1 MADQSKEIVACG
13 HFTIKTKLNKLNI
26 PTFGKNKKG
35 TSRSVTWLVALRP
48 SDQNHFPKLPVECSN
63 SKNMW
68 FLYSDWCFLLCERV
82 AGRLLWSW
90 VKLLLFAGGNCGFE
104 RRRTQSR
111 AWERAAGLFR
121 NRSLSD
127 AAESSTIYLRMSK
140 NTPHLSVCAF
150 ISVVHSRRRRR
161 RSFRKKEEMSPKVR
175 KLLLKLSV
183 TLSADWLTVLWL
195 QHHKVSDIS
204 TLLIHASRTTRE
216 VSVCK
221 DHLAEV
227 NQKHLFPIEPAFC
240 SNL

>member
-1 MADQSKEIVACG
+1 M
-13 HFTIKTKLNKLNI
+13 
-26 PTFGKNKKG
+26 
-35 TSRSVTWLVALRP
+35 
-48 SDQNHFPKLPVECSN
+48 
-63 SKNMW
+63 
-68 FLYSDWCFLLCERV
+68 FLAVWV

-90 VKLLLFAGGNCGFE
+90 VKLLLFAGGSCGFE

-121 NRSLSD
+121 NLSLSED
-127 AAESSTIYLRMSK
+127 AESSTIYLRMSK
-140 NTPHLSVCAF
+140 NTPHLSVRAF
-150 ISVVHSRRRRR
+150 ISVVHRRRRR
-161 RSFRKKEEMSPKVR
+161 MCFRKKEELSPKVR

>member
-1 MADQSKEIVACG
+1 
-13 HFTIKTKLNKLNI
+13 
-26 PTFGKNKKG
+26 
-35 TSRSVTWLVALRP
+35 
-48 SDQNHFPKLPVECSN
+48 
-63 SKNMW
+63 MW

-90 VKLLLFAGGNCGFE
+90 VKLLLFAGGSCGFE

-183 TLSADWLTVLWL
+183 TLSADWLFYDFSTIKFLTLARSFML
-195 QHHKVSDIS
+195 QGPREKCRFVKIIS
-204 TLLIHASRTTRE
+204 LKWIR
-216 VSVCK
+216 
-221 DHLAEV
+221 
-227 NQKHLFPIEPAFC
+227 NIYFP
-240 SNL
+240 